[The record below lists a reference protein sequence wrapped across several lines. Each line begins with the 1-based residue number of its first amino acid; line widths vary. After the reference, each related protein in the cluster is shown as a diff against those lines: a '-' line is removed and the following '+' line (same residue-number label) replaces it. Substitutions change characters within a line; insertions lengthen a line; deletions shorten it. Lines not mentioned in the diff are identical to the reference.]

1 MDAERVESIL
11 EAALLAAGR
20 PLSLDVLCGLFEP
33 QAETPTDD
41 EQGYAADEGAAAL
54 QGVPGRGEV
63 KAALE
68 ALAEGYAGRG
78 IELREVA
85 SGYRIQIRQSYAEVL
100 RPLWSERPS
109 RYSRALLETL
119 ALIAYRQPITRG
131 EIEDIRGVSV
141 SSSIIKTLLE
151 RDWIRLVGHRDVPGK
166 PAMYGTTRRFLDYFN
181 LRSLADLPTLAEIH
195 DIDAVA
201 GDLFGDSED
210 RSPESDDS
218 VAIADDQGAQAVVQP
233 PAEPAP
239 LALPESLRLAQE

>member
-1 MDAERVESIL
+1 M
-11 EAALLAAGR
+11 LAAGR
-20 PLSLDVLCGLFEP
+20 PLSLDVLCGLFQP
-33 QAETPTDD
+33 QGEIRTEG
-41 EQGYAADEGAAAL
+41 EQSYAADQVAVLE
-54 QGVPGRGEV
+54 GVPGRIEI

-68 ALAEGYAGRG
+68 ALAEDYASRG
-78 IELREVA
+78 IELKEVG

-151 RDWIRLVGHRDVPGK
+151 REWIRLVGHRDVPGK
-166 PAMYGTTRRFLDYFN
+166 PAMYGTTRRFLDYFS

-195 DIDAVA
+195 DIDEVA
-201 GDLFGDSED
+201 GDLFGESED
-210 RSPESDDS
+210 GPPESGAS
-218 VAIADDQGAQAVVQP
+218 IAVADDQDVEADVEQ
-233 PAEPAP
+233 PAEPVP
-239 LALPESLRLAQE
+239 VVSPGSDVSLIQE